1 MDRKRRIGLIC
12 ALWIVGVLFV
22 LLKGKWMDGLLKPQG
37 LGLDVCT
44 IIIAYLFSEI
54 SRNWAV
60 AFSLSQGLLTDIYSG
75 GLRGLFAALY
85 LAVYGIIHLGSRFLD
100 LNGVKG
106 QMVIVAVAVFVKYCL
121 FFPYLE
127 IISSGAF
134 HRTSC
139 PVDGWFVF
147 GGQRSGG
154 PLCVRAHPVVWACA
168 ERRKR
173 WVRVLTGFGNV
184 AKNPLLPAKRFFCF

>member
-1 MDRKRRIGLIC
+1 MDRKRRIALIC
-12 ALWIVGVLFV
+12 ALWIAGVLFV

-37 LGLDVCT
+37 LGLDLCT

-75 GLRGLFAALY
+75 GLRGLYAALY

-106 QMVIVAVAVFVKYCL
+106 QMVIVTVAVFVKYCL
-121 FFPYLE
+121 FFLIVKSFPLNL
-127 IISSGAF
+127 IIEPPALWMVGLSSVANGLAA
-134 HRTSC
+134 
-139 PVDGWFVF
+139 PFVF
-147 GGQRSGG
+147 GLIRWFGLVLSGG
-154 PLCVRAHPVVWACA
+154 
-168 ERRKR
+168 
-173 WVRVLTGFGNV
+173 NV
-184 AKNPLLPAKRFFCF
+184 GSAS